1 MRQMSHGRCELHSKL
16 NAKKRLVQTISRPYS
31 LMRKQPL
38 PSGLPGSSV
47 VQSAGRALA
56 AAADSQPSSRVY
68 SKAFGLRVFWSLEFS
83 DITKHAKLV
92 MDLQRDYVETI
103 KPITKVHIMC
113 NSIYIAL

>member
-1 MRQMSHGRCELHSKL
+1 M
-16 NAKKRLVQTISRPYS
+16 
-31 LMRKQPL
+31 
-38 PSGLPGSSV
+38 

-103 KPITKVHIMC
+103 KPITKVHIMY